1 MNVLVLGGSRQI
13 GLHLVRLL
21 HSQGHTVTVLN
32 RGQTQVSLPIDVSK
46 IVADRSFADQ
56 VTTVLDGHVY
66 DTVFDISGY
75 RPSEVEP
82 ILNVL
87 DGNVG
92 HYVFCSSVAVY
103 SPEIKTMPILED
115 SPLNRYPNADD
126 YSRDKILC
134 EDLLVERFNRSG
146 FPVTIVRP
154 PYVYGPHDQVERRLF
169 SIFARLSLGRKLIAP
184 GEGYALTHTVH
195 VDDLTTAFT
204 AISGRSDVLGQAFN
218 VAGLEAI
225 TFNGYVDI
233 IANVMNVKPQL
244 VRVSI
249 RDYEEMLEAL
259 TSINPHEIFD
269 LGWKDSMIYS
279 TEKIRAQLAW
289 SPKYDIP
296 GGVEMTYKWWLD
308 HELDRKIWDWSADE
322 KALNWFET
330 RQR

>member
-1 MNVLVLGGSRQI
+1 MDDMKVLVLGGSRQI
-13 GLHLVRLL
+13 GLDLVRLL

-56 VTTVLDGHVY
+56 VTTGLDGSAY

-75 RPSEVEP
+75 KPSEVEP

-154 PYVYGPHDQVERRLF
+154 PYVYGPNAVSYTH
-169 SIFARLSLGRKLIAP
+169 
-184 GEGYALTHTVH
+184 LTLPTI
-195 VDDLTTAFT
+195 L
-204 AISGRSDVLGQAFN
+204 
-218 VAGLEAI
+218 
-225 TFNGYVDI
+225 
-233 IANVMNVKPQL
+233 L
-244 VRVSI
+244 V
-249 RDYEEMLEAL
+249 
-259 TSINPHEIFD
+259 
-269 LGWKDSMIYS
+269 
-279 TEKIRAQLAW
+279 
-289 SPKYDIP
+289 
-296 GGVEMTYKWWLD
+296 
-308 HELDRKIWDWSADE
+308 
-322 KALNWFET
+322 
-330 RQR
+330 